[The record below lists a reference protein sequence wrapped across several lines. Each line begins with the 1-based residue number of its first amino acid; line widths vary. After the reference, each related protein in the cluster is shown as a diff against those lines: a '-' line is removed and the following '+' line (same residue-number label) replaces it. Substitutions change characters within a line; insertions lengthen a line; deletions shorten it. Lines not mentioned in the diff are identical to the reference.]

1 MDKLW
6 FQPSHTKKARS
17 ILWCP
22 ENRQFFR
29 TGLAKQLSLSGK
41 SLVFPDKLC
50 RKVFSVLHNRYDLK
64 VIGLVE
70 WSADGPAQLC
80 PRNRH
85 FGGQTM
91 ISAQLCP
98 RNQHFDGQTM
108 VPAIPHKK
116 SPVYSLVSGKS
127 PVLPDKVG
135 RKVFSVLHNRYDLK
149 VIGLVEWSA
158 DGPAQ
163 LCPRNGTFGGQ
174 TMIPT
179 HLCPRNQHF
188 GGQRWVEIK

>member
-1 MDKLW
+1 MSTESAFWWTNHDFGTTLSTESALW
-6 FQPSHTKKARS
+6 WTNYGSSHPTQKKPGLFSGVREIAS
-17 ILWCP
+17 FYGQGWPNNCLYP

-29 TGLAKQLSLSGK
+29 TRLAEQLSL
-41 SLVFPDKLC
+41 
-50 RKVFSVLHNRYDLK
+50 
-64 VIGLVE
+64 
-70 WSADGPAQLC
+70 
-80 PRNRH
+80 
-85 FGGQTM
+85 
-91 ISAQLCP
+91 
-98 RNQHFDGQTM
+98 
-108 VPAIPHKK
+108 
-116 SPVYSLVSGKS
+116 SGKS